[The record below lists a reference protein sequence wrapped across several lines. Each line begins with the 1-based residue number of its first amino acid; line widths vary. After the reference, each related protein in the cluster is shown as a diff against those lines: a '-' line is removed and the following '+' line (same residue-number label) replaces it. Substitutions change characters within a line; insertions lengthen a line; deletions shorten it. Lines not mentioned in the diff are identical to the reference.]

1 MVSRTVRT
9 FFTNIF
15 KAYVMNPYCSS
26 SKLVTSS
33 LEVSEFSLSLTSSRG
48 RHVVSMEFFQVREKE
63 LCASLVQ
70 QHIAPDVFL
79 SPTLSLVTGM
89 GHLLSSLPSSFVL
102 IGERNINKVTREQTR
117 QKGRSI
123 SCVNVPPRQEE
134 SHPPKHHLEKP
145 NIRCK
150 ILLDH
155 HMHMLYDFFENPFSL
170 FCSPCYLPRWRRWA
184 ETVST

>member
-1 MVSRTVRT
+1 
-9 FFTNIF
+9 
-15 KAYVMNPYCSS
+15 MNPSCSS

-102 IGERNINKVTREQTR
+102 IGERNISKVTREQTR

-123 SCVNVPPRQEE
+123 SCVNVPPPTARRE
-134 SHPPKHHLEKP
+134 PPSQTSFRKTQYQVQDLVGP
-145 NIRCK
+145 PYAYA
-150 ILLDH
+150 L
-155 HMHMLYDFFENPFSL
+155 
-170 FCSPCYLPRWRRWA
+170 
-184 ETVST
+184 